1 MFRMMVQ
8 ASERLKQYERLQGLG
23 YEGDMRGVAKFFYP
37 LAELNQ
43 LEKEGKI
50 TTAEKKK
57 LIAPI
62 EGLQKG
68 FVTGK
73 MRTMSFDSSVYESQD
88 SGGPPVECAALG
100 CGDNVGL
107 GRRDLKRCSG

>member
-1 MFRMMVQ
+1 
-8 ASERLKQYERLQGLG
+8 
-23 YEGDMRGVAKFFYP
+23 MRGVAKFFYP

-43 LEKEGKI
+43 FEKEGKI
-50 TTAEKKK
+50 TTAEKNK

-88 SGGPPVECAALG
+88 SAGRPSNVRRWDMEILCGP
-100 CGDNVGL
+100 
-107 GRRDLKRCSG
+107 GRRDLKRYFG